1 VVFTTKPTQPGG
13 ASMAWSTAGTGSR
26 ANLHNTSGP
35 ETRRSVPQSHRSRS
49 LSGCG
54 ARSQVECCAA
64 QTCRHIAHVFPATYR
79 TAKSGGCWM
88 NDILSRARLRR
99 NPSTFYA
106 RDSTGQGPNRPC
118 ISYGIEGH
126 TVHGSYDSR
135 ARHIQIAGSNRRR
148 GKKGT
153 DRRPYHRRPC
163 RRG

>member
-1 VVFTTKPTQPGG
+1 
-13 ASMAWSTAGTGSR
+13 MAWSTAGTGSR